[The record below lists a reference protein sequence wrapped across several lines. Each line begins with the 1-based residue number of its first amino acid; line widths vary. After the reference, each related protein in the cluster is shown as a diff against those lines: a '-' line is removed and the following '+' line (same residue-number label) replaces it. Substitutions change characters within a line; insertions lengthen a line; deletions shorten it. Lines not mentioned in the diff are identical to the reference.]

1 MFVILG
7 LFVDD
12 SILFSNNIPLLNT
25 TKMELSQAFDMA
37 NNGELDYCLKMHAHQ
52 NRTNK
57 TIHINQDPPIWD
69 GKL

>member
-12 SILFSNNIPLLNT
+12 SILFLNNIPLLNT

-37 NNGELDYCLKMHAHQ
+37 NNGELDYCLKIHAHQ

-69 GKL
+69 RKL